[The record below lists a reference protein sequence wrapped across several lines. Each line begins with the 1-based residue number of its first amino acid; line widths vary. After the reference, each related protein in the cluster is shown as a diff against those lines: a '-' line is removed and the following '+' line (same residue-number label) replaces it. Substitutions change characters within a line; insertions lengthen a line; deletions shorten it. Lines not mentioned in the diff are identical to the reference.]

1 MNTVLAR
8 RTACAMMLGIA
19 LVSLTGCVSQ
29 LTERPVQELTQIDI
43 VMDAQAP
50 LADSYAARE
59 ETFTLYFL
67 SEDGTRLRPVARTVT
82 VTDGMRRSEAALRA
96 LMDGPQEDE
105 HGTSW
110 PDIGKLTGGFE
121 LSGGVATV
129 ELPARARALT
139 PEQLYAV
146 RMALTCTLTEF
157 QEVSYVNVLVAGRE
171 EGLDLAVTM
180 AVGAL
185 SRAEELDVASR
196 FARLDEQRQ
205 SAANGF
211 SRDTTLY
218 FPSKDG
224 QWVLPQVRSV
234 SYPSASAIDYLYTLL
249 ETLGTGADSPLATA
263 LPAPM
268 KYIEEMPEIV
278 RMEDGASLA
287 VELRFDAL
295 LDDALA
301 DAGLTRGVYLAALTD
316 TLMGFIPVIDGLRVS
331 IGGRTVAGLTAEE
344 TPRGEALA
352 FSQALLTRA
361 DFSGYT
367 GAPCV
372 LYVPAAGGIK
382 KTVCIVGQQLAGSP
396 RERLSQLM
404 RAGALSE
411 GLGDADVLAVAV
423 EPGRVLVSLSGAFA
437 DALAALDAQDER
449 AAVYAMVNTL
459 TEFAGAD
466 ATPQRVAFF
475 FDGAQWASLAGGVE
489 LRGELTR
496 NPGMV
501 VDE

>member
-1 MNTVLAR
+1 M
-8 RTACAMMLGIA
+8 
-19 LVSLTGCVSQ
+19 
-29 LTERPVQELTQIDI
+29 
-43 VMDAQAP
+43 
-50 LADSYAARE
+50 
-59 ETFTLYFL
+59 
-67 SEDGTRLRPVARTVT
+67 
-82 VTDGMRRSEAALRA
+82 
-96 LMDGPQEDE
+96 
-105 HGTSW
+105 
-110 PDIGKLTGGFE
+110 
-121 LSGGVATV
+121 
-129 ELPARARALT
+129 
-139 PEQLYAV
+139 
-146 RMALTCTLTEF
+146 
-157 QEVSYVNVLVAGRE
+157 NVLVAGRE
-171 EGLDLAVTM
+171 EGLDLAGTM

-249 ETLGTGADSPLATA
+249 ETLGTGADSPLAAA

-287 VELRFDAL
+287 VELRFDAS

-331 IGGRTVAGLTAEE
+331 IGGKTVAGLPAEE
-344 TPRGEALA
+344 TPRGESLA
-352 FSQALLTRA
+352 FSQELLTRA

-382 KTVCIVGQQLAGSP
+382 KTACIVGQQLAGSP

-404 RAGALSE
+404 RAGALPE
-411 GLGDADVLAVAV
+411 GLGDADVLAVAM
-423 EPGRVLVSLSGAFA
+423 EPGHVLVSLSGAFA